1 MSELYSGLGLEEELE
16 CVFRRKIVV
25 LGGQGAGKSS
35 LANSFLGWRLGQDL
49 DNPGPFSI
57 GHGLEVGMLYYADEK
72 EINLENKIFF
82 LVFS

>member
-1 MSELYSGLGLEEELE
+1 MAELE

-35 LANSFLGWRLGQDL
+35 LANCFLGWRLGQDL

-57 GHGLEVGMLYYADEK
+57 GHGLEVGMLCHADEK
-72 EINLENKIFF
+72 KINLKSTIIF